1 MNLSFYTKSLKL
13 KISSVILSIS
23 LKVFGENRLA
33 KSGKRE
39 LPNLKLIN
47 HRKDY
52 LIIIETRTYLQ

>member
-1 MNLSFYTKSLKL
+1 MNLSFYTKSLKS

-47 HRKDY
+47 QRKDY

>member
-13 KISSVILSIS
+13 KISSAILSIS

-47 HRKDY
+47 QRKDY

>member
-47 HRKDY
+47 QRKDY